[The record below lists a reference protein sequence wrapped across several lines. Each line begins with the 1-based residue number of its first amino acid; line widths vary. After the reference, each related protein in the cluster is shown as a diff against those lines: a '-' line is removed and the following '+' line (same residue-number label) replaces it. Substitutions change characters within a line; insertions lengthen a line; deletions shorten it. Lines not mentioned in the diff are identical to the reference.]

1 MNSIILLFNYSA
13 SMFGCSLM
21 ETYQLRGGE
30 RERKKE
36 REREREREYAQ
47 ISGRRKIMI

>member
-1 MNSIILLFNYSA
+1 
-13 SMFGCSLM
+13 MFPHGDVP
-21 ETYQLRGGE
+21 TKRGRE
-30 RERKKE
+30 REKKGE